1 MLVTTGLPREVS
13 GKQLPTTQGQ
23 PDISPPGLTTSC
35 SSPLVQDNG
44 MNIELL
50 RQMIERMEHGN
61 IRIRKLNDFRRQR
74 RINTGGLGD
83 VSDSLDKE
91 QIPNLATFMAQI
103 NNHMYMSAPLYIV
116 TGSNAIEAQS
126 CKVINPQLEIEEVEN
141 LQLGNTEWQDIIN
154 AKTQPIEPKPM
165 KSNYVDYPV
174 FGPAFKLDK
183 SLKEFA

>member
-61 IRIRKLNDFRRQR
+61 IRIRKLNDFKRQR
-74 RINTGGLGD
+74 RMNTGGLGD
-83 VSDSLDKE
+83 ISDSEDKE
-91 QIPNLATFMAQI
+91 QIPNLTTFMAQI
-103 NNHMYMSAPLYIV
+103 NNHMHTMGPSNVATSSNTISSHTKDILKPQPDSEQVRIPRLGTWNCRPLSMS
-116 TGSNAIEAQS
+116 Q
-126 CKVINPQLEIEEVEN
+126 
-141 LQLGNTEWQDIIN
+141 
-154 AKTQPIEPKPM
+154 
-165 KSNYVDYPV
+165 
-174 FGPAFKLDK
+174 
-183 SLKEFA
+183 